1 MRRLIRSSRLLARQA
16 TVGMSGGLIVMA
28 AVVACASPH
37 TYSTVSPGFA
47 NHHPRSIA
55 ILPLASAFGVA
66 SGMESFSDAAGAE
79 LANRVQKDGRFDR
92 VIGPAQVQAAMAQNR
107 ELADLVRSLTAP
119 PPFPP
124 GEDGAFPKS
133 DVKAPMTEKEIVG
146 KVCTLLNVDSVVR
159 GRIELYGTEKPY
171 GPDFEVTMG
180 YQTAVF
186 GIDLRWDDKS
196 GDTLWQASDVERI
209 PGNRA
214 IVKRMERARDDTYS
228 RIMSAWP
235 G

>member
-1 MRRLIRSSRLLARQA
+1 LAR
-16 TVGMSGGLIVMA
+16 
-28 AVVACASPH
+28 
-37 TYSTVSPGFA
+37 
-47 NHHPRSIA
+47 
-55 ILPLASAFGVA
+55 
-66 SGMESFSDAAGAE
+66 
-79 LANRVQKDGRFDR
+79 RVQKEGRFDR
-92 VIGPAQVQAAMAQNR
+92 VIGPAPVQAAVAQNQ

-124 GEDGAFPKS
+124 GGDGAPSASGAKT
-133 DVKAPMTEKEIVG
+133 PIPEKKLIG
-146 KVCTLLNVDSVVR
+146 KICSILNVDSVVR
-159 GRIELYGTEKPY
+159 GRIELYGTERPY